1 MRKGGVEGGGEFG
14 TVKPR
19 GKIAVK
25 AFPTLFYVF
34 SQKGFAG
41 FILVEYQWDA
51 VKPLSWGDSH
61 GVHTR
66 GFIQTGFQRIP
77 VKGVLPLSLFTSYTC
92 NHTLRR

>member
-51 VKPLSWGDSH
+51 VKPLS
-61 GVHTR
+61 
-66 GFIQTGFQRIP
+66 
-77 VKGVLPLSLFTSYTC
+77 
-92 NHTLRR
+92 